1 MSLSQA
7 ELLLALIFAFL
18 VSDIWRVASVF
29 LSRGF
34 REDDE
39 VVVFAKM
46 VATAVLA
53 GVVARILFFP
63 PAELALIP
71 LWVRLAAM
79 AIGIAAF
86 VLTKKSILLAI
97 LAGQVVLI
105 GLGSMTA
112 G

>member
-1 MSLSQA
+1 LSFSQP
-7 ELLLALIFAFL
+7 ELLIALVLAFM
-18 VSDIWRVASVF
+18 VSDVWRWISVF

-39 VVVFAKM
+39 VVVFSKM

-71 LWVRLAAM
+71 LWIRLTAM
-79 AIGIAAF
+79 AVGIGAF
-86 VLTKKSILLAI
+86 VLTRKSILLAI
-97 LAGQVVLI
+97 VAGQVALI
-105 GLGSMTA
+105 GLGALFS
-112 G
+112 